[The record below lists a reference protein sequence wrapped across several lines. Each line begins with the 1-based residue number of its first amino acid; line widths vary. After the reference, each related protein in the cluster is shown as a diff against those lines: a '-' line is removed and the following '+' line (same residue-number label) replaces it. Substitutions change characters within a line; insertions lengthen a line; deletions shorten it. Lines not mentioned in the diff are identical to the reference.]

1 MSAVNKLLTSIL
13 KGPGGFQEALR
24 EVLEEDMQIS
34 IHEFCSRSG
43 ISESTIY
50 KILQERRE
58 PNLKTVRN
66 ILNAVRNLENHPED
80 KFIAVIASR
89 PVLDRI
95 EERLIEIGQEKVRV
109 KEYPATTIEEAII
122 AAVNAER
129 DGAVAVVCAPIVA
142 PTIEK
147 ILAVPVSVIIP
158 ADSMIKA
165 IQVAAQ
171 RSSLMP
177 ESP

>member
-1 MSAVNKLLTSIL
+1 MSMVNKLLTSIL

-24 EVLEEDMQIS
+24 EVLEEDMNIS

-43 ISESTIY
+43 ISGSTVY
-50 KILQERRE
+50 KIMQERRE

-66 ILNAVRNLENHPED
+66 IINAVRKLENHPED
-80 KFIAVIASR
+80 GFIAVIASR
-89 PVLDRI
+89 PVLNRI
-95 EERLIEIGQEKVRV
+95 EERLVKIGQEKVRV

-142 PTIEK
+142 PTVEK
-147 ILAVPVSVIIP
+147 ILTIPVSVIIP
-158 ADSMIKA
+158 GDSMIKA
-165 IQVAAQ
+165 IQVAAKK
-171 RSSLMP
+171 SSLMA